1 MSDVSIINGYNI
13 NDAVARAGLADKLDK
28 SGGTMTGVLNFAAA
42 SAIVRHNGEEVLTAS
57 GTPNKADSAVDVG
70 STGYNLTLYGLV
82 KHFNYVSP
90 SGTYQ
95 IAYNEDLQ
103 NLQPKPTVKSTV
115 DAILTTNT
123 EYYLGAQTSLTLTL
137 PSSAGN
143 GTMITVDFESGATAT
158 ALSISGNVAG
168 DLSFAP
174 EANKLIEIS
183 FKRSGSYWKMLVSS
197 LDVPT
202 EVT

>member
-1 MSDVSIINGYNI
+1 MADVSIINGYNI

-28 SGGTMTGVLNFAAA
+28 SGGTLTGALNFT
-42 SAIVRHNGEEVLTAS
+42 SGVVVRHNGEEVFAAS
-57 GTPNKADSAVDVG
+57 GTPNKANSAVDVG
-70 STGYNLTLYGLV
+70 SAKYNLTLYGLD
-82 KHFNYVSP
+82 NSLSYISP
-90 SGTYQ
+90 SGTHK
-95 IAYNEDLQ
+95 IAYAADLD
-103 NLQPKPTVKSTV
+103 NYQPKPTVKSTV
-115 DAILTTNT
+115 GAILTVNT

-137 PSSAGN
+137 PSTADN
-143 GTMITVDFESGATAT
+143 GTMITVDFESGGTAT

-183 FKRSGSYWKMLVSS
+183 FKRSGNYWKMLVSS

-202 EVT
+202 EVA